1 MIIVEDLAITVIL
14 SQEEVRIDLDQ
25 AHPHLMELDKIL
37 KVLLEVKGITLL
49 ADLMIVIDLEL
60 VIVLVAI
67 LLTEE
72 EAIAAA
78 IIPSLPQ
85 IHIQIQTH
93 QEIHSKVQ
101 VIIDKEGAHRQTIL
115 FLETK
120 VHLDQTQLMVIAA
133 TVILFLNREIHHL
146 QILFKALQVL
156 IETPLVDLQVQMYL
170 NLLHQ
175 LLLDQPLLHH
185 HQMYLDK
192 ELLIIHLVVTLHP
205 IRL

>member
-1 MIIVEDLAITVIL
+1 MIIVEVLAITVIL
-14 SQEEVRIDLDQ
+14 SQEEVRIDLGQ
-25 AHPHLMELDKIL
+25 VLHHLMEIDKI

-49 ADLMIVIDLEL
+49 ADLMIVIDMEQ

-67 LLTEE
+67 LLIEE
-72 EAIAAA
+72 EAIAVA

-93 QEIHSKVQ
+93 QEIHSKV
-101 VIIDKEGAHRQTIL
+101 IIDKEGAHHQIIL

-120 VHLDQTQLMVIAA
+120 VHLDQTQLMEVVVA
-133 TVILFLNREIHHL
+133 VILFLNREIHHL
-146 QILFKALQVL
+146 QILFKAHQVL
-156 IETPLVDLQVQMYL
+156 IETLLVDLQVQMYL
-170 NLLHQ
+170 NLLPQ

-185 HQMYLDK
+185 PQMYLDK